1 MATGRKTARFTV
13 EQTVTGLALLGFLPF
28 GFFTSLLLV
37 DPGLIETDTGAAARL
52 AGGVVV
58 ALKVYSA
65 IVLSFIGGIRW
76 GIAIIQKEGGQEE
89 NEALI
94 LAAGP
99 SVIGWFA
106 FFMGEPWS
114 FAVFAVAFAA
124 TGWWD
129 SRLAGNKGVPEWFG
143 RLRLLLT
150 ALVMVTMIS
159 AFAKTL

>member
-1 MATGRKTARFTV
+1 MIIGGKTGRFTV

-37 DPGLIETDTGAAARL
+37 DQGLIKDE
-52 AGGVVV
+52 AGTHDWLLVGVVV

-76 GIAIIQKEGGQEE
+76 GIAIMQKEGGQEE
-89 NEALI
+89 SEALI

-99 SVIGWFA
+99 SIVGWFA

-114 FAVFAVAFAA
+114 FAVFAAAFAA

-150 ALVMVTMIS
+150 ALVMVTMIA